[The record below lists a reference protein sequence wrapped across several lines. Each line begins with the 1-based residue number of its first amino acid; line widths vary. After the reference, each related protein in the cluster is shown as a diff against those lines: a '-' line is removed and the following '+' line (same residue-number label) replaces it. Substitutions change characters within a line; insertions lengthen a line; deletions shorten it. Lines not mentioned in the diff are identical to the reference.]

1 MNASLRT
8 PRARFTAG
16 VALLAISAASLPA
29 HAAGSATLARH
40 LAGAQDLGAV
50 SPGTAMT
57 ATVQLPM
64 ADKAGFEAALAARYT
79 QGSPLFRH
87 WMTPGELASYG
98 PSAGDLAIVR
108 KALAGYGLL
117 VTRSS
122 ANGTSLVVTGEAASL
137 KHAFAADIHA
147 MRLGGRTILANTATL
162 APQGALAG
170 RVSGVG
176 GLAGGSMHPFLVHP
190 TGAAGEAIPGI
201 PVPAAGA
208 AAASP
213 LASFTD
219 QCFGT
224 GSATLSNATTSATY
238 SGVTYAFGGLAC
250 AYTPQQIAA
259 HYGIDQAYGYGVDGT
274 GQTIVIVDA
283 YGSPTALADA
293 NTFFAA
299 TGTAPFT
306 SDNFQII
313 TPAGAPTAVDY
324 GWAGEVALDIELA
337 HAIAPGAKIVLAVA
351 PDNQDSSLQAVV
363 QYVIDNH
370 VGNVVSNSYGEG
382 ETESDAPTIA
392 YWNLLGEEAA
402 ASGITLDFATGD
414 SGDYV
419 GALGV
424 KDVSSPSDSPWVT
437 AVGGTSVAIPTA
449 SGLVDSSWGNYRA
462 QLGYTGAPLATPV
475 LQGFY
480 AGGGGGES
488 AFLAKPFWQGAL
500 PGTGREEPD
509 LSMIADP
516 YTGAIV
522 VSPTSATTPSVFEAI
537 GGTSLATPVFSA
549 LWAMV
554 NQTSGF
560 NPGDGSFRAGSSF
573 GLPGPM
579 LPYYASAVLNDV
591 VPLVA
596 AQQVS
601 GTITTGGTT
610 TTADGFGLLGIPEN
624 PGALTTLRLRSD
636 GGYSVLSF
644 NTDSSLTTAAGYDSA
659 TGYGTPNG
667 PGAIATALAIIASY
681 K

>member
-1 MNASLRT
+1 MSASPRT
-8 PRARFTAG
+8 PGSRLAAG
-16 VALLAISAASLPA
+16 AALLAACVVAVPAARAAALP
-29 HAAGSATLARH
+29 GR

-50 SPGTAMT
+50 AAAAVMT

-79 QGSPLFRH
+79 PGNPLFRH
-87 WMTPGELASYG
+87 WMTASELASFG
-98 PSAGDLAIVR
+98 PRAGDLAAV
-108 KALAGYGLL
+108 KAALSGYGLQ
-117 VTRSS
+117 VVRGS
-122 ANGTSLVVTGEAASL
+122 ANGTSLFVTGPAAAL
-137 KHAFAADIHA
+137 GRAFGAQIHA
-147 MRLGGRTILANTATL
+147 LRLGGRSIVANTATL
-162 APQGALAG
+162 RPQGALAG

-176 GLAGGSMHPFLVHP
+176 GLSGGSMHPFLVHP
-190 TGAAGEAIPGI
+190 TDASGQVVPGI

-208 AAASP
+208 AATSP
-213 LASFTD
+213 LASFTN

-224 GSATLSNATTSATY
+224 GSATLSNATTTATY
-238 SGVTYAFGGLAC
+238 SGVTYAFNGLTC

-259 HYGIDQAYGYGVDGT
+259 HYGIDQAYGYGIDGT
-274 GQTIVIVDA
+274 GQTIVVVDA

-299 TGTAPFT
+299 TGTKPFT

-313 TPAGAPTAVDY
+313 TPAGAPTTVNY

-351 PDNQDSSLQAVV
+351 PNNQDTSLQAVV

-382 ETESDAPTIA
+382 ESESDAADIG

-402 ASGITLDFATGD
+402 ASGITLNFSTGD
-414 SGDYV
+414 DGDYNV
-419 GALGV
+419 ALGV

-437 AVGGTSVAIPTA
+437 AVGGTSVAIPSA
-449 SGLVDSSWGNYRA
+449 KGLVDTSWGNYRA
-462 QLGYTGAPLATPV
+462 QLGYGNAPLTSPV
-475 LQGFY
+475 VQGFY

-488 AFLAKPFWQGAL
+488 KFLAKPFWQQAL
-500 PGTGREEPD
+500 PGTGRQQPD
-509 LSMIADP
+509 LSLIADP

-537 GGTSLATPVFSA
+537 GGTSLSAPVFSA

-554 NQTSGF
+554 NQTAGF
-560 NPGDGSFRAGSSF
+560 NPGNGSFRAGSSF

-579 LPYYASAVLNDV
+579 LPYYSGLVLSDV
-591 VPLVA
+591 TPLVA
-596 AQQVS
+596 TRQVA

-610 TTADGFGLLGIPEN
+610 KAVDGFGLLGIPSD
-624 PGALTTLRLRSD
+624 PAALTTLRLRSD

-644 NTDSSLTTAAGYDSA
+644 NTDSSLATGIGYDSG

-667 PGAIATALAIIASY
+667 PGAIATALAIIATY